1 MNIISPVLTGSDGDA
16 RQESQAAELTLNVA
30 ILRAK
35 IAKSYEDFFEIF
47 ETYYA
52 DEIEVSSEAA
62 KRTDYWKGQS
72 PLAVFESQKKP
83 AESHSALIHQRGGAL
98 ADFLQRH
105 FEAAKLLRGQ
115 LRKHSLHLPGML
127 SEGENN

>member
-1 MNIISPVLTGSDGDA
+1 MNIISRVLTGSACDA

-98 ADFLQRH
+98 ADFLQRLL
-105 FEAAKLLRGQ
+105 EAAQPLRSHIINQ
-115 LRKHSLHLPGML
+115 PLHLLGM
-127 SEGENN
+127 